1 MMNHT
6 QASGY
11 NIRIPSPSAAP
22 IAAQAGGREER
33 AAPRGV
39 AGRGRETARVRTG
52 RLLGR
57 VHAPTGVS
65 I

>member
-1 MMNHT
+1 MSNTNMT

-33 AAPRGV
+33 AAPSV
-39 AGRGRETARVRTG
+39 AGREGNGASQDGEIIGTRSCTDT
-52 RLLGR
+52 
-57 VHAPTGVS
+57 PN
-65 I
+65 